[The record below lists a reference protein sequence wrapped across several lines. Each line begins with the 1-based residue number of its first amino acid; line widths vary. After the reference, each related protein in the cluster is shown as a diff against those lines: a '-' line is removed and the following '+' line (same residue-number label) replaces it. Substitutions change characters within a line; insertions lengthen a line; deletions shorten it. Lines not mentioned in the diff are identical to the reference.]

1 MGHKS
6 SGKVLVPRVVSMVE
20 ELMIMLRRPHVRVRP
35 HKWHTARGGSAVE
48 KKLQSS
54 ERVSPD
60 MTGGMVASHIQCI
73 PPNLLAAFM
82 WRRLLNNA
90 TLAAA
95 THKGFG
101 KVSNGTSTRVVD

>member
-1 MGHKS
+1 MTS
-6 SGKVLVPRVVSMVE
+6 SRFDLGSTSKTLN
-20 ELMIMLRRPHVRVRP
+20 LALLRFNERS
-35 HKWHTARGGSAVE
+35 GSE
-48 KKLQSS
+48 NLTS